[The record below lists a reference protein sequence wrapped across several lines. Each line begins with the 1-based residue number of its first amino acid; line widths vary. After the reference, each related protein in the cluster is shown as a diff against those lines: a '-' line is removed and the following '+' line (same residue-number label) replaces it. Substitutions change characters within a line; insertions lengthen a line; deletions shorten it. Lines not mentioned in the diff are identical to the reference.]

1 MKLIISWYA
10 GAFLIVLLL
19 ASCKQEGHKENLIG
33 YYQLQNQLV
42 KVTSVQDSLD
52 VPWEIKYDNG
62 SIWYSLQ
69 KGEIWRTDLE
79 TGNTHKVLTVP
90 NVFRLRTMGALGMAV
105 DHKGDSINVYL
116 VYNQRTDTS
125 KLDSTALVTKLVRYT
140 WDAQKDTLV
149 QPTTILQWMA
159 NTGHNGS
166 RVLPGNNN
174 DLYVTTGDISGFMV
188 AQDLNTLNGK
198 VLRIMKDGT
207 VPVDNPFRNSLVWS
221 YGHRN
226 QQGICFGENGLL
238 YASEHGDALEDEVNL
253 IEPSLNY
260 GWPVVEGKL
269 DVAEEIHKVD
279 SLKLTVTDPM
289 ISWTPT
295 IAPAAITYYGKGP
308 IKDFQNSLL
317 LVTLKGSALYVI
329 HLDESGRRVTG
340 HDIYFKN
347 TWGRLR
353 SICVDDKGQVY
364 IGTSNRDWNPSA
376 GYPKPGD
383 DHILKII
390 ATDATGID
398 KAVVKEAHT
407 KAEAATGDK
416 GKEIFLNYCASCHKA
431 GGEGLAGN
439 FPPLKDNP
447 TLKNSEKLVSI
458 LTHGRS
464 GEQTIMG
471 QIYSQSMPGFS
482 FLTDEQM
489 LDLLNFMKTQLVK
502 DKPLY
507 LAELKEL
514 RKKAGKP

>member
-1 MKLIISWYA
+1 MKLTRSWCA
-10 GAFLIVLLL
+10 LIVLLFPFF
-19 ASCKQEGHKENLIG
+19 SCKQESKKETLIG
-33 YYQLQNQLV
+33 YYQLREQPV
-42 KVTSVQDSLD
+42 KVTSIQDKLD

-69 KGEIWRTDLE
+69 KGEIWRTNLE
-79 TGNTHKVLTVP
+79 TGATHKVLTVAD
-90 NVFRLRTMGALGMAV
+90 VFRLRTMGALGMAV
-105 DHKGDSINVYL
+105 DHSGDSIHVYL
-116 VYNQRTDTS
+116 VFNQRTDTT
-125 KLDSTALVTKLVRYT
+125 KLDSSVLVTKLVRYT
-140 WDAQKDTLV
+140 YDAQQDTLG
-149 QPTTILQWMA
+149 QPTTMLQWMA

-166 RVLPGNNN
+166 RVLIGNKN

-188 AQDLNTLNGK
+188 AQDLKSLNGK
-198 VLRIMKDGT
+198 VLHLMKDGT
-207 VPVDNPFRNSLVWS
+207 VPASNPFKNSYVWS

-238 YASEHGDALEDEVNL
+238 YASEHGDALDDEVNL
-253 IEPSLNY
+253 IEPSRNY

-269 DVAEEIHKVD
+269 DMPEEKHKVD
-279 SLKLTVTDPM
+279 SLKLTVTEPM

-295 IAPAAITYYGKGP
+295 IAPAAIVYYGKGP

-317 LVTLKGSALYVI
+317 LVTLKGSALYAI
-329 HLDESGRRVTG
+329 HLDESGRKVTG

-364 IGTSNRDWNPSA
+364 LGTSNRDWNPSA

-383 DHILKII
+383 DHILKIT
-390 ATDATGID
+390 AANSNDID
-398 KAVVKEAHT
+398 KSQLKEAHT

-416 GKEIFLNYCASCHKA
+416 GRELFLNYCSGCHKP

-439 FPPLKDNP
+439 FPPLKNNP
-447 TLKNSEKLVSI
+447 TLLNSEKLVNI
-458 LTHGRS
+458 LTHGRN
-464 GEQTIMG
+464 GDQKIMG
-471 QIYSQSMPGFS
+471 ATYSQSMPAFS

-514 RKKAGKP
+514 RLKAKD